1 MYLAYRDGDYKL
13 IVGFSGNFDGYSA
26 QPGATSAKKEK
37 ADGGQQQRTW

>member
-26 QPGATSAKKEK
+26 HIQQTIEKEK